1 MLVLKGYAR
10 DGLTDEEIAKK
21 IGISSATFYNW
32 CNRFVEIFDTI
43 KKGREPVN
51 VQVEDTFFEKKLQG
65 YTVEEKTTEKTISR
79 DKDGNIVGST
89 EHIKKTE
96 RYIPPDTTAMLF
108 YMKCRM
114 SEKYNDRLNVKV
126 DNLSELPKLYDALKE
141 NDDDVRE
148 TVSEAK
154 KDI

>member
-10 DGLTDEEIAKK
+10 DGLNDKEIADK
-21 IGISSATFYNW
+21 IGISTVTFYEW
-32 CNRFVEIFDTI
+32 TKRFPNFINTI

-65 YTVEEKTTEKTISR
+65 YTVEEKTTEKTINR
-79 DKDGNIVGST
+79 DKDGNIVGTT

-114 SEKYNDRLNVKV
+114 PEKYNDRLNVKV
-126 DNLSELPKLYDALKE
+126 DNLGELPKLYDALKE
-141 NDDDVRE
+141 NDDDVQE